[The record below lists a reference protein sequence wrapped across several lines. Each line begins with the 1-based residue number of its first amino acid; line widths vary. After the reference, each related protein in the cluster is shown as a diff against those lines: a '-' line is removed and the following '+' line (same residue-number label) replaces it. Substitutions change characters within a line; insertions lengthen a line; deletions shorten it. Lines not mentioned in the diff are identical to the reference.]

1 MFPERINMPEAVF
14 FDMDGTLVDSELLY
28 ARALAATVCERGGE
42 LSVANALQIVIGQ
55 SWEYKHEVI
64 DQLHPGMYASASEL
78 EACAAEFFDGPQ
90 SYVDLCI
97 SSSLELLRRL
107 AKNLPVGI
115 VSGSSRGHLLRL
127 IEEIGIGNE
136 LKLVLGFEDYSPGK
150 PDPACYNLAAK
161 QLSMTSHRCLVF
173 EDSTVGVLAAKAA
186 GMMCVGFARP
196 GGPTQNLTSADL
208 VLENLSEFEF
218 EMLPIRQP

>member
-90 SYVDLCI
+90 SYMDLSI

-107 AKNLPVGI
+107 AKNLPVGV

-127 IEEIGIGNE
+127 
-136 LKLVLGFEDYSPGK
+136 SPIK
-150 PDPACYNLAAK
+150 A
-161 QLSMTSHRCLVF
+161 
-173 EDSTVGVLAAKAA
+173 GVI
-186 GMMCVGFARP
+186 V
-196 GGPTQNLTSADL
+196 
-208 VLENLSEFEF
+208 
-218 EMLPIRQP
+218 